1 MAEEKVVTDQAQAA
15 TGSKFSNFLSWFN
28 PFSRGIG
35 MWAWIAQRLT
45 GLFLV
50 MYVFIHLGIIGTM
63 LLDTFLGF
71 ETPGLLYNS
80 ITSAMSSSLVEG
92 MGFPST
98 IEHAISFAFFIDA
111 ALLAALV
118 YHGYN
123 GIRVVLFDLGIGI
136 RKQKTVFWI
145 LFILGI
151 ISYFLAILLILSVPE
166 IVLSSGA

>member
-1 MAEEKVVTDQAQAA
+1 MAEKEVIVDQAQAT
-15 TGSKFSNFLSWFN
+15 TGSKLSNLLSWFN
-28 PFSRGIG
+28 PFSRGVG

-63 LLDTFLGF
+63 LLDDFLGF
-71 ETPGLLYNS
+71 NTGQLYNS
-80 ITSAMSSSLVEG
+80 ITSAMSSPLIEVTG
-92 MGFPST
+92 LPS
-98 IEHAISFAFFIDA
+98 IFEHVFSFAFFIDA

-145 LFILGI
+145 LLILGI
-151 ISYFLAILLILSVPE
+151 ISYFLAIWLILSVPA

>member
-1 MAEEKVVTDQAQAA
+1 MAESEIKVSQSRTETA
-15 TGSKFSNFLSWFN
+15 SKASNLLSWFK

-35 MWAWIAQRLT
+35 MYAWLFQRLT

-80 ITSAMSSSLVEG
+80 ITAAMSSPLIEAEG
-92 MGFPST
+92 IF
-98 IEHAISFAFFIDA
+98 EHAFSIAFLIDVG
-111 ALLAALV
+111 LLAALV

-136 RKQKTVFWI
+136 RRQKTVFWI
-145 LFILGI
+145 LFVLGI
-151 ISYFLAILLILSVPE
+151 ISWILAVLLILQMPA
-166 IVLSSGA
+166 IVQSGA

>member
-1 MAEEKVVTDQAQAA
+1 MSETEQIVHQTQVETDSH
-15 TGSKFSNFLSWFN
+15 GSKFYRWFN

-35 MWAWIAQRLT
+35 MYSWLAQRLT
-45 GLFLV
+45 GLFLI
-50 MYVFIHLGIIGTM
+50 MYVFIHFGIIGTM
-63 LLDTFLGF
+63 MLDTFLGF

-80 ITSAMSSSLVEG
+80 ITSAMGSSLVEG
-92 MGFPST
+92 MGFPDVVESMLRF
-98 IEHAISFAFFIDA
+98 SFLIDA

-136 RKQKTVFWI
+136 RKQKQVFWI

-151 ISYFLAILLILSVPE
+151 ISWILAMYLIMIVPE
-166 IVLSSGA
+166 IVLAGE

>member
-1 MAEEKVVTDQAQAA
+1 MSETEVIVHESQVATDSH
-15 TGSKFSNFLSWFN
+15 GSKFYRWFK

-35 MWAWIAQRLT
+35 MYSWLAQRLS
-45 GLFLV
+45 GLFLI
-50 MYVFIHLGIIGTM
+50 MYVFIHFGIIGTM
-63 LLDTFLGF
+63 MLDTFLGF

-80 ITSAMSSSLVEG
+80 ITSAMGTSLVAG
-92 MGFPST
+92 MGFPEIVESMLRF
-98 IEHAISFAFFIDA
+98 SFMIDA

-136 RKQKTVFWI
+136 RKQKQVFWI

-151 ISYFLAILLILSVPE
+151 ISWFLAMYLIMIVPE
-166 IVLSSGA
+166 IVLAGE

>member
-1 MAEEKVVTDQAQAA
+1 MKMVEKEILVNQSQTE
-15 TGSKFSNFLSWFN
+15 TGSKVTNFLSWFK

-35 MWAWIAQRLT
+35 MYAWIIQRLT

-80 ITSAMSSSLVEG
+80 ITAAMSSPLIEG
-92 MGFPST
+92 EGIFKHLFS
-98 IEHAISFAFFIDA
+98 IAFLIDVGLLG
-111 ALLAALV
+111 ALS

-136 RKQKTVFWI
+136 RRQNTVFWI

-151 ISYFLAILLILSVPE
+151 ISWLLAVLLILQMPA
-166 IVLSSGA
+166 IVHSGV

>member
-1 MAEEKVVTDQAQAA
+1 MVESEKIVNQSQTE
-15 TGSKFSNFLSWFN
+15 TGSRASNFLSWFK
-28 PFSRGIG
+28 PFSRGVG
-35 MWAWIAQRLT
+35 MYAWLFQRLT
-45 GLFLV
+45 GLFLI

-80 ITSAMSSSLVEG
+80 ITSAMSSPLIEG
-92 MGFPST
+92 EG
-98 IEHAISFAFFIDA
+98 IFAHLFSIAFLIDVG
-111 ALLAALV
+111 LLGALV

-145 LFILGI
+145 LVVLGI
-151 ISYFLAILLILSVPE
+151 ISWMLAILLILQMPA
-166 IVLSSGA
+166 IVHSGG

>member
-1 MAEEKVVTDQAQAA
+1 MTEKEVIVDQAQAP

-28 PFSRGIG
+28 PFSHGVG

-50 MYVFIHLGIIGTM
+50 MYVFMHLGIIGTM
-63 LLDTFLGF
+63 LLDDFLGF
-71 ETPGLLYNS
+71 QTGEFYNS
-80 ITSAMSSSLVEG
+80 ITAAMSSSLVEG
-92 MGFPST
+92 MGFPSV
-98 IEHAISFAFFIDA
+98 IEHAFSFAFFIDA

-123 GIRVVLFDLGIGI
+123 GIRVILFDLGIGI
-136 RKQKTVFWI
+136 RNQKRIFWI
-145 LFILGI
+145 LLICGV
-151 ISYFLAILLILSVPE
+151 ISYILAIWLILSVPA